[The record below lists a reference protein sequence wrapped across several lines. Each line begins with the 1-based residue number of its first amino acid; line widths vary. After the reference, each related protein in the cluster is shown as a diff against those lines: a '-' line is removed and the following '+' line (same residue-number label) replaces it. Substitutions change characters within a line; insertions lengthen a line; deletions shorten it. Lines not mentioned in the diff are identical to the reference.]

1 MELDE
6 KSHLVYVVTAD
17 RKPGVPTADQPHPR
31 AVPVPGTFRLIVL
44 GKIMRRL
51 FVAVLLLSVRL
62 RPECAGQGRQ
72 EGRSRRRPGRRAQR
86 AGIKSLGIATVPAR
100 ASDFRHQ
107 VAGYGAVTALDAVAQ
122 ADADARTAAA
132 AAAQS
137 AAAAARARSL
147 GTGDEAAVSR
157 EIVETAESKAASDQ
171 AALLLARRKAQS
183 VFGFNAPFR
192 DPKDRAALIDRL
204 TSGKSVLV
212 RVTFPIGSL
221 RTRMPASLSVARLG
235 DSAKTWTTSR
245 IWQAPADPALP
256 GAGFYAVID
265 GSDLAQNEHVSAIV
279 FDGPAQAG
287 VLVPASALIMGD
299 GENWVYLQNGA
310 DHFVRAPIPTDKPAG
325 DNYFVPNGAGIAP
338 GQKVVTAGAGLL
350 LSRETNPSTG
360 AGD

>member
-1 MELDE
+1 M
-6 KSHLVYVVTAD
+6 
-17 RKPGVPTADQPHPR
+17 
-31 AVPVPGTFRLIVL
+31 
-44 GKIMRRL
+44 MRRL
-51 FVAVLLLSVRL
+51 LVTALLLLSA
-62 RPECAGQGRQ
+62 CGQNAPDKADKKEEADATPGIALSAQ
-72 EGRSRRRPGRRAQR
+72 E
-86 AGIKSLGIATVPAR
+86 IKSLGIATVPAR
-100 ASDFRHQ
+100 ASGFRHQ
-107 VAGYGAVTALDAVAQ
+107 VAGYGTVTALDTVAQ

-137 AAAAARARSL
+137 SAAAARARSL

-192 DPKDRAALIDRL
+192 DPKDRAALVDRL
-204 TSGKSVLV
+204 VSGKSVLV
-212 RVTFPIGSL
+212 RVTFPVGSL
-221 RTRMPASLSVARLG
+221 RNRMPASLSVARLG
-235 DSAKTWTTSR
+235 DSAKTWTTSK

-256 GAGFYAVID
+256 GTGFYAVID

-279 FDGPAQAG
+279 FDGPSQAG
-287 VLVPASALIMGD
+287 VLVPASALVMGD

-310 DHFVRAPIPTDKPAG
+310 DHFVRAPITTDKPAG
-325 DNYFVPNGAGIAP
+325 DDYFVPGSAGIAP
-338 GQKVVTAGAGLL
+338 GRKVVTTGAGLL